1 MSSYDQ
7 HYCDGAWQASSGTSL
22 ADAIKKAKFIREARL
37 EEGLGN
43 SLVIKEP
50 IGVVGCITPWTW

>member
-1 MSSYDQ
+1 MSK
-7 HYCDGAWQASSGTSL
+7 SL
-22 ADAIKKAKFIREARL
+22 GYATKKAKFIREARL
-37 EEGLGN
+37 EEELGN